1 MIRINLLPKE
11 EKPTRTAVLWGR
23 IFVWT
28 LIGAA
33 VVLALGVGWHVL
45 RSYEIATLKSDIED
59 ARAEQQRYAKEAA
72 LVTELTQKRK
82 MITQR
87 IQVLEDL
94 DKGRFLTVELLD
106 ELARSVPEYVWLHSY
121 DETDASVF
129 LRGRA
134 FSNLA
139 ISRFMDSLEGQ
150 AHVDSVYLRVI
161 RKEQLEGTPVLNFE
175 LGYQVNT
182 AGKDADNS

>member
-1 MIRINLLPKE
+1 MVRINLLPKE
-11 EKPTRTAVLWGR
+11 EKPTKAALLWGR
-23 IFVWT
+23 VFIWT

-33 VVLALGVGWHVL
+33 IVLAMGVGWHVF

-59 ARAEQQRYAKEAA
+59 ARAEQQKYTKEAA

-87 IQVLEDL
+87 IEVIEDL
-94 DKGRFLTVELLD
+94 DKNRFLRVQLLD
-106 ELARSVPEYVWLHSY
+106 ELARSVPEYVWLNAFN
-121 DETDASVF
+121 ETEGSIF

-139 ISRFMDSLEGQ
+139 ISRFMDSLESK

-161 RKEQLEGTPVLNFE
+161 RREQLDGTPVLNFE
-175 LGYQVNT
+175 IGYQVGT
-182 AGKDADNS
+182 HGKDADNS

>member
-11 EKPTRTAVLWGR
+11 EKPTKAALLWGR

-33 VVLALGVGWHVL
+33 VVLAVGVGWHIL
-45 RSYEIATLKSDIED
+45 RSYEIATLKSDIEE
-59 ARAEQQRYAKEAA
+59 ARTEQQRYAKEAA

-82 MITQR
+82 VITER
-87 IQVLEDL
+87 IEVIEDL
-94 DKGRFLTVELLD
+94 DQNRFLRVQLLD
-106 ELARSVPEYVWLHSY
+106 ELARSVPEYVWLHSF
-121 DETDASVF
+121 DETGGNAF

-139 ISRFMDSLEGQ
+139 ISRFMDSLEGK

-161 RKEQLEGTPVLNFE
+161 RREQLDGTPVLGFE
-175 LGYQVNT
+175 IGYQVST
-182 AGKDADNS
+182 DGEDADNL